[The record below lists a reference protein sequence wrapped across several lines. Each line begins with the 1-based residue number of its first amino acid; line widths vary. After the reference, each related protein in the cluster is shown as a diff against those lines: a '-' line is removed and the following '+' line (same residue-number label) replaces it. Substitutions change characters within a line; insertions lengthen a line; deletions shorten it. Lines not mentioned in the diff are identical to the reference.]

1 MCSESRG
8 NYLLTGFRSISLNLC
23 LSLLVFFFGCHYRIP
38 DKALDS
44 IENKDVPSW
53 VSQRRDVR
61 YPDLSYLIGVGV
73 SDKDRSAADE
83 NARIDLVKQ
92 IEVELSGEETSF
104 QFEASEKGEGH
115 YTVSEGSNVKST
127 ITSKVDIKMTGLT
140 ISERWYDEKE
150 KMFYSLAVLNREAAS
165 NGLGRDI
172 DNETAVINDL
182 FSSGQRFEDD
192 RVFSRA
198 IDKYKE
204 AYDHRVRLDALL
216 ERYHLIRK
224 GVSEKESE
232 KRDNIWK
239 DLENAESGK
248 QDAGIIKEIKSV
260 SAIREI
266 IDRLSMQI
274 SSDTKEYSW
283 NEGIQFLTE
292 QVISGVYEE
301 GIIKVAVLDFVEAR
315 SGDRRILSRIIESDL
330 KTTMTKAKD
339 IQVIDTGE
347 SGENKKNTAERAKE
361 LSADFYLSGIYWH
374 DDNSGLRINARMVD
388 TKKETVISTGRVV
401 LKKDSYNIFDLK
413 EKGIEPRTNDG
424 QGTYDLLVDK
434 LYFSEED
441 DRRFNI
447 DIWTDKKGYIIG
459 DTLTIY
465 FQSDKDC
472 YVSLLDIGTS
482 GKMTLLFPNSFYK
495 DNFIKGGKTY
505 SIPGDFFGF
514 RINVSGPA
522 GIERI
527 KVIATPEPF
536 PLAEGNTSH
545 GFYSFDR
552 EDKKGLRDL
561 SVVSDNLSSKSWAQ
575 DYVEIRIYE
584 KSEDRIKK
592 SRSIMAIPPEEPQV
606 PIDIIGVPGRK

>member
-347 SGENKKNTAERAKE
+347 PGENKKSTAERAKE
-361 LSADFYLSGIYWH
+361 LNADFYLSGIYWH

-434 LYFSEED
+434 LYFSEEG

>member
-182 FSSGQRFEDD
+182 FSSGQRFEND

-248 QDAGIIKEIKSV
+248 QDAGIIKEIKAV

-347 SGENKKNTAERAKE
+347 PGENKKSTAERAKE
-361 LSADFYLSGIYWH
+361 LNADFYLSGIYWH
-374 DDNSGLRINARMVD
+374 DDNSGLRINTRMVD
-388 TKKETVISTGRVV
+388 TKKGTVISTGRVV
-401 LKKDSYNIFDLK
+401 LKQDSYNIFDLK
-413 EKGIEPRTNDG
+413 EKGTDPQTNDD
-424 QGTYDLLVDK
+424 QGEYDLLVDK
-434 LYFSEED
+434 LYFSEEG

-514 RINVSGPA
+514 RINVRGPA

-536 PLAEGNTSH
+536 PIAEGNTAY

-552 EDKKGLRDL
+552 EDKKGMRDL

-575 DYVEIRIYE
+575 DYVEIRIFE

-606 PIDIIGVPGRK
+606 PIDIIGG

>member
-347 SGENKKNTAERAKE
+347 PGENKKSTAERAKE
-361 LSADFYLSGIYWH
+361 LNADFYLSGIYWH

-388 TKKETVISTGRVV
+388 TKKGTVISTGRVV
-401 LKKDSYNIFDLK
+401 LKQDSYNIFDLK
-413 EKGIEPRTNDG
+413 EKGTDPQTNDD
-424 QGTYDLLVDK
+424 QGEYDLLVDK
-434 LYFSEED
+434 LYFSEEG

-495 DNFIKGGKTY
+495 DNFIKAGKTY